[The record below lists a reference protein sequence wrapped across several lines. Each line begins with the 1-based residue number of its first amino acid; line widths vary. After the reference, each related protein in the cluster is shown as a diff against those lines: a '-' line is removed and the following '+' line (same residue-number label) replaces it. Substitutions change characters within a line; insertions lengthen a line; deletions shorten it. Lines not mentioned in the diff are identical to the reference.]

1 MKVIMQLNIGFWA
14 IVSSSQQDKLG
25 QKKKSVNCTKQNLNW
40 AKTFYQPSRKVANEG
55 EDKVKKGT
63 KGAVES
69 MKNLDN
75 KVAKK

>member
-1 MKVIMQLNIGFWA
+1 MYLLLNKISWD
-14 IVSSSQQDKLG
+14 S
-25 QKKKSVNCTKQNLNW
+25 KKSVNCTKQNLNW

-55 EDKVKKGT
+55 EDKVKKRT

-75 KVAKK
+75 KVAKNYDKV